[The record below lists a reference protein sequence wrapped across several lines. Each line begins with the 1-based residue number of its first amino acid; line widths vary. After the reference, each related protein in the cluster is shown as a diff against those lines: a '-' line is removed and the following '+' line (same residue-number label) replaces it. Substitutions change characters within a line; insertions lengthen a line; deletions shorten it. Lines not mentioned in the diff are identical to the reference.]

1 MKILT
6 TIGRVSA
13 IFALLFVTLVI
24 GTVVTSFLPSPPGR
38 YIFTPANEIGA
49 GALLLLVSWVI
60 SFWRWPRPIDL
71 LLAWVICQVVIALLV
86 GHFAGFSSIFLWWL
100 LHISRFIT
108 PAIGL
113 GMVLGLMTRQRMG
126 NNGSGQQLMPGNP
139 S

>member
-49 GALLLLVSWVI
+49 GALLFLVSWAV

-71 LLAWVICQVVIALLV
+71 LLAWVTCQLVIALLV
-86 GHFAGFSSIFLWWL
+86 GHFAGFSSIFLWWF

-113 GMVLGLMTRQRMG
+113 GMFLGLMTRQSRR
-126 NNGSGQQLMPGNP
+126 NNGSGQQFMPGNP